1 MRLFIYPL
9 ILLIL
14 IMVGFAELAAPI
26 AARRQIPHTL
36 PVHKTLYLE
45 RGVSDE
51 EMLHILQA
59 AMEWHEVT
67 DGQVTFDIKKLPS
80 RDILPSEAIIIY
92 NVSPDYPDI
101 ILLDAVKHHST
112 LGYFNN
118 DRGLEYIA
126 LVDERI
132 TDSDFNA
139 VVMHELGHSLGLD
152 HPDSEDHPERG
163 IGSLMYS
170 TIDAGSNH
178 ITSLDLKQFCQ
189 LYHCDSSK
197 FHGVSEVQ

>member
-1 MRLFIYPL
+1 MRLFLYPL
-9 ILLIL
+9 LFTILFMI
-14 IMVGFAELAAPI
+14 GFAELAAPI
-26 AARRQIPHTL
+26 AGRRQIPHTL

-51 EMLHILQA
+51 EMFHIIRA
-59 AMEWHEVT
+59 TMEWHEVT
-67 DGQVTFDIKKLPS
+67 NGQVTFDIKRLPTQN
-80 RDILPSEAIIIY
+80 IKPAEAIIVF

-101 ILLDAVKHHST
+101 ILLDAVKHNRT

-126 LVDERI
+126 LVDQRI
-132 TDSDFNA
+132 TDSDFDS

-163 IGSLMYS
+163 IGSLMHS
-170 TIDAGSNH
+170 TIDEGSNH